1 MHNPLAQVRDLQEEL
16 DKAQLQVKQRTEL
29 LRKIRA
35 DNNSKPKLQQTISN
49 IIGKPVD
56 KTKDRRPRN
65 KKEERALIMDDTVDG
80 DYTMEKRFHE
90 GILREVKSFR
100 EHALARDYRKALHQ
114 MDAFDQAMAER
125 GDDLTET
132 ALDDMNDY
140 WELARTERL
149 LKKARER
156 ADQVDLGIVR
166 AGDNETKVDAPIEE
180 ENEEEAAAAEALLES
195 KAGDG
200 AGGAT

>member
-1 MHNPLAQVRDLQEEL
+1 MWGTERMELVRQQRENIQRAHMEQEIRDLQQ
-16 DKAQLQVKQRTEL
+16 QLEDRQMEVKERTEIL
-29 LRKIRA
+29 KTIRA
-35 DNNSKPKLQQTISN
+35 DNNSKPKLQQAISN
-49 IIGKPVD
+49 IIGKPED
-56 KTKDRRPRN
+56 KKKNRRPRN
-65 KKEERALIMDDTVDG
+65 KKEEKALIMDDTVDG

-140 WELARTERL
+140 WEM
-149 LKKARER
+149 
-156 ADQVDLGIVR
+156 
-166 AGDNETKVDAPIEE
+166 
-180 ENEEEAAAAEALLES
+180 
-195 KAGDG
+195 
-200 AGGAT
+200 